1 MQLFQNLKKYHSHYK
16 TMLRME
22 GCPLL
27 CYLVGKFKFAV
38 FENIKTS
45 ISSNGPTLIHYSLH
59 YDIEYVLFT
68 PHL

>member
-1 MQLFQNLKKYHSHYK
+1 MQGFQKSKMYHPHYK

-38 FENIKTS
+38 FENIKTI
-45 ISSNGPTLIHYSLH
+45 ISSNGPPLIHNSLH
-59 YDIEYVLFT
+59 YNIEYVLFT